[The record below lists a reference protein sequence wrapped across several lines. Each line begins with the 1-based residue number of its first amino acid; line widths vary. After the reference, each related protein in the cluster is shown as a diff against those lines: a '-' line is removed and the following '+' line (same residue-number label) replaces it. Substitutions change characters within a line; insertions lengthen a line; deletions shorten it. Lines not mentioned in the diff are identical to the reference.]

1 MVVGPGTRRVTW
13 PSVDQVNWVSPE
25 ELVREGFRQ
34 SRVVM
39 MNEARS
45 GLRRCERTRRV
56 GTRIMH
62 MARACGA
69 SLLAV
74 EALGPPGG
82 PPPTSG
88 VLAQPDMV
96 AMLDEARLQ
105 GFELSGYDID
115 ERDVPV
121 RLRTKFKS
129 PGYTNWRDGQQAANL
144 ASVFERLPEGAGMLV
159 WGSGLHHA
167 KVRFMMYRPMG
178 WLFMERTKV
187 TPFAIDQTV
196 GVDFTSQQTERWPA
210 LKWAASKL
218 IERGGDAGYIWEEGL
233 PRLSAGIDAW
243 VLSLDNRVT

>member
-13 PSVDQVNWVSPE
+13 PSVDQVNWISPE
-25 ELVREGFRQ
+25 ELVRKGFQQ

-45 GLRRCERTRRV
+45 GLRRSERTRRI
-56 GTRIMH
+56 GARIMH

-74 EALGPPGG
+74 EALGPPGR
-82 PPPTSG
+82 PPPTGG
-88 VLAQPDMV
+88 VLGQPDMI

-115 ERDVPV
+115 EREVPV

-144 ASVFERLPEGAGMLV
+144 ARLFEALPEGAGMLV
-159 WGSGLHHA
+159 WCSSLHHA

-178 WLFMERTKV
+178 WRFMEQTKV

-196 GVDFTSQQTERWPA
+196 GVDFTGRQTERLPV
-210 LKWAASKL
+210 LKWAAGKL
-218 IERGGDAGYIWEEGL
+218 SERGGNAAYIWEEGL